1 MIKKNMKT
9 KKQFESYVQ
18 KLTKKVLNEQIKDYS
33 KIADTLRYIASLIEK
48 PRGAE
53 NSVWRLIDVVGELS
67 KDFPNSIG
75 VKMPT
80 GKGYQI
86 KGGNYS
92 TTKITQI
99 NPPQYSTPDK
109 ISQDLSK
116 LLVSMYADNYSKF
129 VENVKIFNEKY
140 SLNLK
145 IPTNSDIRT
154 FDRKFKW
161 EDGESLTKEQIA
173 ERWRKAT
180 SSPYLSFHAKRS
192 N

>member
-1 MIKKNMKT
+1 VLNSK
-9 KKQFESYVQ
+9 
-18 KLTKKVLNEQIKDYS
+18 KLTWLITKNLLKEERSGKYA
-33 KIADTLRYIASLIEK
+33 KIVELIEYATGLIVSNK
-48 PRGAE
+48 PDQAI
-53 NSVWRLIDVVGELS
+53 WRLIDAVGELS

-75 VKMPT
+75 IKMPT

-99 NPPQYSTPDK
+99 NPPKYSTPDK

-129 VENVKIFNEKY
+129 VENVKLFNEKY
-140 SLNLK
+140 SLSLK
-145 IPTNSDIRT
+145 IPTTADIRT

-180 SSPYLSFHAKRS
+180 NSNTYLSFHAKRS
-192 N
+192 S